1 MTYTENYKQIYEAI
15 SKADLPHEK
24 THKAALRI
32 ADAMNDIFIYTKVQ
46 FPFMMDEIMGIVEE
60 FTATVKL
67 GGYDLDDR
75 N

>member
-1 MTYTENYKQIYEAI
+1 MTYTENYKQIYAAI

-32 ADAMNDIFIYTKVQ
+32 TDAMNDIFIYTKVQ
-46 FPFMMDEIMGIVEE
+46 FPSIMDEIMDIVEQ

-75 N
+75 D

>member
-1 MTYTENYKQIYEAI
+1 MTYTENYKQIYAAI
-15 SKADLPHEK
+15 SKANLPHEK

-32 ADAMNDIFIYTKVQ
+32 TDAMNDIFIYTKVQ
-46 FPFMMDEIMGIVEE
+46 FPSMMDEIMGIVEQ

-75 N
+75 D

>member
-1 MTYTENYKQIYEAI
+1 MSYTENYNKIYAVI
-15 SKADLPHEK
+15 RKADLPHEK
-24 THKAALRI
+24 AHKAALRI
-32 ADAMNDIFIYTKVQ
+32 TDALNDIFVYTNKQ
-46 FPFMMDEIMGIVEE
+46 FPSMMDEVMKIVEE

>member
-1 MTYTENYKQIYEAI
+1 MTYTENYKQIYAEI
-15 SKADLPHEK
+15 SKAGMPHEK

-32 ADAMNDIFIYTKVQ
+32 TDALNDIFVYTKVE
-46 FPFMMDEIMGIVEE
+46 FPSMINEIMDIVKE

-75 N
+75 D

>member
-1 MTYTENYKQIYEAI
+1 MTYTENYKQIYAAI

-46 FPFMMDEIMGIVEE
+46 FPFIMDEIMDIVEE

-67 GGYDLDDR
+67 GGYDLDDG

>member
-1 MTYTENYKQIYEAI
+1 VSYTENYNKIYAVI
-15 SKADLPHEK
+15 CKADLPHEK

-32 ADAMNDIFIYTKVQ
+32 TDALNDIFVYTKKQ
-46 FPFMMDEIMGIVEE
+46 FPSMMDEVMNIVED

-75 N
+75 D

>member
-1 MTYTENYKQIYEAI
+1 MNYTENYKKIYTAI

-32 ADAMNDIFIYTKVQ
+32 TDALNDIFVYTNLQ
-46 FPFMMDEIMGIVEE
+46 FPSMMDEIMDIVEQ
-60 FTATVKL
+60 FTTTVKL

-75 N
+75 D

>member
-1 MTYTENYKQIYEAI
+1 MTYTENYKQIYAEI
-15 SKADLPHEK
+15 SKVGMPHEK

-32 ADAMNDIFIYTKVQ
+32 ADAMNDIFVYTKVQ
-46 FPFMMDEIMGIVEE
+46 FPSMMNEIMGIVEE

-75 N
+75 D

>member
-1 MTYTENYKQIYEAI
+1 MNYTENYNKIYVAI

-32 ADAMNDIFIYTKVQ
+32 ADALSDIFIYTKMQ
-46 FPFMMDEIMGIVEE
+46 FPSMMDEVMGIVEE

-67 GGYDLDDR
+67 GGYDLDGGD
-75 N
+75 